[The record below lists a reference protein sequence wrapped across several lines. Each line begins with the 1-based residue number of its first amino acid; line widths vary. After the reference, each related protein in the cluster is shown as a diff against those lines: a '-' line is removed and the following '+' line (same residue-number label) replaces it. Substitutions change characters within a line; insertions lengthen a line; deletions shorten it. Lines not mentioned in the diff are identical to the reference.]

1 MFVRVFPNGAEIHSL
16 SAEHAGL
23 AALHSVFSIEVWQL
37 GEGIV
42 LSTRISL
49 VLKLPPWSV
58 LTVSAGPPVK
68 VHSYSCMKLGSLSMQ
83 I

>member
-1 MFVRVFPNGAEIHSL
+1 MFARVFPNGADIHSL

-23 AALHSVFSIEVWQL
+23 AAPHPVLSIEVWHP
-37 GEGIV
+37 GEGMV

-58 LTVSAGPPVK
+58 LTVSAGPPAK
-68 VHSYSCMKLGSLSMQ
+68 IRSCSCM
-83 I
+83 